1 MRLFLIRKN
10 SLQIITLFSIA
21 VIALNFLAIIP
32 VVDEDMQNVDMSVLT
47 GHYIAIDP
55 GHGGIDDGASA
66 NHVIEK
72 EITLAISKKM
82 GQLLEKYGARVI
94 FTRESDI
101 DYYTRGRGGK
111 RNDLLKR
118 VEMIENSGAE
128 LFISIHCNAFR
139 SVNLSGAQVFY
150 SPKFAENKIVA
161 ERLQQAIK
169 EISPNN
175 KRLAKEDKAILLLN
189 GIRVPGVMVET
200 GYVTNHQESILLADP
215 AYQDKLVE
223 HLVKGLAYHFS
234 KNMAR

>member
-47 GHYIAIDP
+47 GHCIAIDP

-200 GYVTNHQESILLADP
+200 GYVTNQQESILLADP